1 MSAVDTMDEGQ
12 TNADEGESRYGVAS
26 LDQMDDDEPS
36 SSSGSNAPAAA
47 AAAASS
53 STSEGQTDAVRT
65 VDSYAT
71 AVGVIEPPPDLKGQ

>member
-12 TNADEGESRYGVAS
+12 TSVPEGESRYGVAS

-36 SSSGSNAPAAA
+36 SSSSNAPAAA
-47 AAAASS
+47 ASAASS

>member
-12 TNADEGESRYGVAS
+12 TSVTEGESRYGVAS

-36 SSSGSNAPAAA
+36 SSSSNAPAAA